1 MNARVGTGEAERHT
15 FGDDRKYDGVTA
27 LRFGPDDALRCRFAV
42 SPLWETHAAV
52 RLLHGYHRPPL
63 YAPWL
68 ARRGRADDAVD
79 HGLLRAVQPHTGYTP
94 DFLSPPPRAAGTT
107 FAAELQ
113 RVRDTPLERVAAEL
127 ARCRDQSSNPLAATL
142 DPLVDDP
149 AVGRARLVAELQA
162 AWSSLLEPD
171 WPQVRRILDDDVAYR
186 GTCLTNGGLAGLFD
200 DLHPNLAWRNNELI
214 ATEATDQGR
223 DLAGEGLLLVPSAF
237 NWPHLS
243 VIVDLAY
250 QPTLVYPA
258 RGTARLWTSAPL
270 PPDRLARLLG
280 RTRATVLAALDEPA
294 TTTGLAAAHTLSLG
308 TVSEHLHALHD
319 AGLASK
325 RRAGHQIRYWR
336 TPLGQALVDA
346 AVE

>member
-1 MNARVGTGEAERHT
+1 VANGPAHRHT
-15 FGDDRKYDGVTA
+15 FGDDRKYDDVTA

-68 ARRGRADDAVD
+68 ARHGRSDDPVD
-79 HGLLRAVQPHTGYTP
+79 LALLRAVQPHVGYTP
-94 DFLSPPPRAAGTT
+94 DFLSPPPRTAGTT
-107 FAAELQ
+107 FTAELQ
-113 RVRDTPLERVAAEL
+113 RVRETPLERVAAEL
-127 ARCRDQSSNPLAATL
+127 ARCRDQPSNPLAAAL
-142 DPLVDDP
+142 DPLVEDP
-149 AVGRARLVAELQA
+149 AEGRTLLVAALQA

-186 GTCLTNGGLAGLFD
+186 GTCLTDDGLAGLFA
-200 DLHPNLAWRNNELI
+200 DLHPHLSWRDNELV
-214 ATEATDQGR
+214 ATEATDQSR
-223 DLAGEGLLLVPSAF
+223 DLAGQGLLLVPSAF

-243 VIVDLAY
+243 VIVDPAY
-250 QPTLVYPA
+250 QPTVVYPA
-258 RGTARLWTSAPL
+258 RGTARLWTTAPP

-280 RTRATVLAALDEPA
+280 RTRATVLAALDQPA

-346 AVE
+346 AVD

>member
-1 MNARVGTGEAERHT
+1 M
-15 FGDDRKYDGVTA
+15 TA

-52 RLLHGYHRPPL
+52 RLLHGYHRPPV

-68 ARRGRADDAVD
+68 ARHGSSGATVD
-79 HGLLRAVQPHTGYTP
+79 LTLLRAVQPHVGYTP
-94 DFLSPPPRAAGTT
+94 DFLSPPPRSAGTT

-113 RVRDTPLERVAAEL
+113 RVRDTPVERVATEL
-127 ARCRDQSSNPLAATL
+127 RRCRDQPTNPLAAAL
-142 DPLVDDP
+142 DALVADP
-149 AVGRARLVAELQA
+149 ADGRAQLVAALQA
-162 AWSSLLEPD
+162 AWSSVLEPD

-186 GTCLTNGGLAGLFD
+186 GTRLTDDGLAGLFA
-200 DLHPNLAWRNNELI
+200 DLHPHLAWVDNELV
-214 ATEATDQGR
+214 ATEATDHSR
-223 DLAGEGLLLVPSAF
+223 DLAGQGLLLVPSVF

-243 VIVDLAY
+243 VIVDPAY
-250 QPTLVYPA
+250 QPTVVYPA
-258 RGTARLWTSAPL
+258 RGTARLWTTTPP

-280 RTRATVLAALDEPA
+280 RTRATVLAALDQPA
-294 TTTGLAAAHTLSLG
+294 TTTGLADAHTLSLG
-308 TVSEHLHALHD
+308 TVSDHLHALHD

-346 AVE
+346 AVD